1 MLLFF
6 IVTWPIISG
15 ESIIDCFKPIFSFS
29 TAVATEDLTFGAG
42 NLYNSVRDII

>member
-15 ESIIDCFKPIFSFS
+15 ESIIDYFKPIFSFS
-29 TAVATEDLTFGAG
+29 TAAATEDPTFGAG